1 MTERLDAVREE
12 LCEVQSLAE
21 LKAIWCHWQCEYPD
35 IAKDVACNLMLR
47 STLTRLRLFEEPVAE
62 PEVVQESAVVES
74 KPPVHRVRGSRKYV
88 LLKTDVGWSTKPQVH
103 ALMQILAAHVEVG
116 QEVDEDDIVRMMEAN
131 EEVLHTRQG
140 GKRIWDYYKGDHNE
154 GLRAHGNIERR

>member
-1 MTERLDAVREE
+1 MQRLNAVREE

-35 IAKDVACNLMLR
+35 VARDVECNLMVR
-47 STLTRLRLFEEPVAE
+47 STLFRLRIFGERIPEFEEP
-62 PEVVQESAVVES
+62 QAVEQPTQR
-74 KPPVHRVRGSRKYV
+74 PPVHRDRGSRKYV
-88 LLKTDVGWSTKPQVH
+88 LLKTDVSWSTKAQVH
-103 ALMQILAAHVEVG
+103 ALMEILAAHVEVG
-116 QEVDEDDIVRMMEAN
+116 QEVDESDIVRMMEAN
-131 EEVLHTRQG
+131 EEVLQTRQG